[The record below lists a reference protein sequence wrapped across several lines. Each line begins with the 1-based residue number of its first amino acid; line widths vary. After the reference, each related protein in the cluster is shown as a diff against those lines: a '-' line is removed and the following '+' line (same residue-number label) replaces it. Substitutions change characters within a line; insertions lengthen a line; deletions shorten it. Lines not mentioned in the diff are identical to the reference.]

1 MRGCGGVK
9 CQVAVESSVVI
20 RGCSGWRV
28 FGGKGRGEVEG
39 GGEHGEN
46 RGRRKGRENRREGGG
61 EGVRGKMEEDR
72 RDHTSTISD

>member
-9 CQVAVESSVVI
+9 CQVAVESSVVT

-39 GGEHGEN
+39 GGEQGEN
-46 RGRRKGRENRREGGG
+46 KGREREERTG
-61 EGVRGKMEEDR
+61 EKEEGKG
-72 RDHTSTISD
+72 